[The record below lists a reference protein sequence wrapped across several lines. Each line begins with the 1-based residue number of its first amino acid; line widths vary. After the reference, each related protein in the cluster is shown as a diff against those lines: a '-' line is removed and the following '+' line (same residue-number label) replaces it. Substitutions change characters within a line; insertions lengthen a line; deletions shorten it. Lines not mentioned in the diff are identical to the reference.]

1 MVLSTINNMVNYLEQ
16 ETIDSKDI
24 DHETYIYDGNI
35 YNKNIKFSLGK
46 PNFEYMEEY
55 NIVYFNIY
63 LVTKEDIVGKIGV
76 YETRNTDYLNQLDDD
91 GDIIINN
98 PANPLIPLIFPKS
111 KILIKNNYKSIDSD
125 FEMAD
130 SDDDNE
136 DDSDDTDDSDD
147 SDDSDDTDDDSS
159 EEEDKE
165 DTDEDALKE
174 DLKELETPLIIV
186 EQTKEE
192 SDAEKEAYTKK
203 DSDVWINAF
212 MRSNRYSIEKT
223 LANGD
228 CLFDTLRIALTKIPI
243 HKGITVKAIREKLV
257 EQVNDEVLET
267 YLTRRNF
274 FLENMTGLKSEL
286 KKSNDLHKVLKKRIS
301 SSSSTSEKSE
311 LLEEAKSN
319 VSSISSASSQ
329 QKELN
334 ELYSEQ
340 GIDVLKDVKTV
351 DDLKNVM
358 RKSSYWADDWAI
370 ATLER
375 VYNIKFIIFG
385 KFNFDPSEKEN
396 PHVIQCGISD
406 MQLEKLAEK
415 FDRELDGGKLFDP
428 DHYIL
433 SEYDGTHYNLIT
445 YDKNINKAAFKFKE
459 IPYDVKQKVL
469 DKCLERCAGTFSLIP
484 DFRNLASSCSIDL
497 KKLEPDVKSELDAEV
512 ADLKKSLSPKSP
524 SLKKSDPLFDD
535 SIVIQIYRDGRKTG
549 NNKIGQSLKMEK
561 IPLESKIDK
570 KLIDLQKISGWRNKL
585 DDSWIMDDLE
595 IEGIKW
601 ASVQHYMFASRFK
614 NIAEVFVKFK
624 KNSPEKA
631 GHDIK
636 ESKLLYDSIMKNKSY
651 SQAIKSYEKEFLEKE
666 SSILYNALTA
676 KFSNEEFA
684 KILFLTKDAKIIIF
698 VAPRKPAIEATELM
712 KVRQQLLKK

>member
-63 LVTKEDIVGKIGV
+63 LITKENIVGKIGV

-125 FEMAD
+125 FEM
-130 SDDDNE
+130 
-136 DDSDDTDDSDD
+136 
-147 SDDSDDTDDDSS
+147 DDTDDDSDDDDDTDYDESS
-159 EEEDKE
+159 EEDVDEDE
-165 DTDEDALKE
+165 DTDEGALKE

-274 FLENMTGLKSEL
+274 FLENMTKIKSEL

-334 ELYSEQ
+334 DLYSEQ
-340 GIDVLKDVKTV
+340 GIDVFKDVKTV
-351 DDLKNVM
+351 
-358 RKSSYWADDWAI
+358 
-370 ATLER
+370 
-375 VYNIKFIIFG
+375 G
-385 KFNFDPSEKEN
+385 
-396 PHVIQCGISD
+396 VINED
-406 MQLEKLAEK
+406 
-415 FDRELDGGKLFDP
+415 
-428 DHYIL
+428 
-433 SEYDGTHYNLIT
+433 
-445 YDKNINKAAFKFKE
+445 
-459 IPYDVKQKVL
+459 KQK
-469 DKCLERCAGTFSLIP
+469 I
-484 DFRNLASSCSIDL
+484 
-497 KKLEPDVKSELDAEV
+497 
-512 ADLKKSLSPKSP
+512 
-524 SLKKSDPLFDD
+524 
-535 SIVIQIYRDGRKTG
+535 
-549 NNKIGQSLKMEK
+549 
-561 IPLESKIDK
+561 
-570 KLIDLQKISGWRNKL
+570 
-585 DDSWIMDDLE
+585 
-595 IEGIKW
+595 
-601 ASVQHYMFASRFK
+601 
-614 NIAEVFVKFK
+614 
-624 KNSPEKA
+624 
-631 GHDIK
+631 
-636 ESKLLYDSIMKNKSY
+636 
-651 SQAIKSYEKEFLEKE
+651 
-666 SSILYNALTA
+666 
-676 KFSNEEFA
+676 
-684 KILFLTKDAKIIIF
+684 
-698 VAPRKPAIEATELM
+698 
-712 KVRQQLLKK
+712 